1 MLKKTIEVQI
11 SELEQLR
18 GKFTTLQNNFGAKQ
32 ESRQQGLLRFSHT
45 IVSNKIFSNYLN
57 GMTSLLSGCQ
67 YNDVYDG
74 LTTAKQALS
83 HEIPCFAS
91 SAFAGG

>member
-32 ESRQQGLLRFSHT
+32 ESRLQGLLRVSHT
-45 IVSNKIFSNYLN
+45 KVSNKIFP
-57 GMTSLLSGCQ
+57 
-67 YNDVYDG
+67 
-74 LTTAKQALS
+74 
-83 HEIPCFAS
+83 II
-91 SAFAGG
+91 